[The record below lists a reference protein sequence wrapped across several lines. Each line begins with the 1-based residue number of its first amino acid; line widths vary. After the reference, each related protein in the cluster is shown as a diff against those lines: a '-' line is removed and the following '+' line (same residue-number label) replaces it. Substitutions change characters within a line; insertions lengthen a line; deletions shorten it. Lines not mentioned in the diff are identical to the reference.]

1 MHNNSM
7 LISKASEIALK
18 VHGSQVDKKGYP
30 YMSHVSDIARRVS
43 QLGEPYEIVGLLH
56 DAIEDADP
64 KEFKEAVI
72 ADIKASFSNEI
83 FQSIIAMTKR
93 SGEDY
98 FEHYLP
104 RLKGNKV
111 ALQVKIADASHN
123 LSKAHLIEDVKLQ
136 DKLRAKYI
144 KVLDELGEDGSFC
157 EKPIIFKNGSW
168 IEDE

>member
-1 MHNNSM
+1 MHNKSM
-7 LISKASEIALK
+7 LISKASELALK

-30 YMSHVSDIARRVS
+30 YMSHVSDIAQRVS
-43 QLGEPYEIVGLLH
+43 HFGESYEVVGLLH

-64 KEFKEAVI
+64 KEFQEAVI

-83 FQSIIAMTKR
+83 FQSILAMTKK

-123 LSKAHLIEDVKLQ
+123 LSKAHLIEDSKLQ
-136 DKLRAKYI
+136 EKLRAKYI
-144 KVLDELGEDGSFC
+144 KVLDELGEDGSLY
-157 EKPIIFKNGSW
+157 EKPIIFQNDSW
-168 IEDE
+168 VEDE

>member
-1 MHNNSM
+1 LN

-56 DAIEDADP
+56 DAIEDADS
-64 KEFKEAVI
+64 KELQEAVI

-83 FQSIIAMTKR
+83 FQSIAAMTKKPD
-93 SGEDY
+93 EDY
-98 FEHYLP
+98 FDEYLA
-104 RLKGNKV
+104 RVKDNKL

-123 LSKAHLIEDVKLQ
+123 LSKAHLIEDLKLQ
-136 DKLRAKYI
+136 EKLRAKYI
-144 KVLDELGEDGSFC
+144 KVLDELGVDGSLC
-157 EKPIIFKNGSW
+157 EKPIIFQNGSW
-168 IEDE
+168 VEDE

>member
-43 QLGEPYEIVGLLH
+43 QLGEPYEVVGLLH

-64 KEFKEAVI
+64 KEFQEDVI
-72 ADIKASFSNEI
+72 ADIKSSFSNEI
-83 FQSIIAMTKR
+83 FQSIVAMTKR
-93 SGEDY
+93 PDEDY
-98 FEHYLP
+98 FEGYLA
-104 RLKGNKV
+104 RVKNNKI

-144 KVLDELGEDGSFC
+144 KVLDELGEDGPFC

-168 IEDE
+168 AEDE

>member
-1 MHNNSM
+1 MHNSSM

-43 QLGEPYEIVGLLH
+43 QLGEPYEVVGLLH

-64 KEFKEAVI
+64 KEFQEDVI
-72 ADIKASFSNEI
+72 ADIKSSFSNEI
-83 FQSIIAMTKR
+83 FQSIVAMTKR
-93 SGEDY
+93 PDEDY
-98 FEHYLP
+98 FEGYLA
-104 RLKGNKV
+104 RVKNNKI

-144 KVLDELGEDGSFC
+144 KVLDKIGEHGSFY

-168 IEDE
+168 VEAE

>member
-1 MHNNSM
+1 M
-7 LISKASEIALK
+7 LISKASELALK

-30 YMSHVSDIARRVS
+30 YMSHVSDIAQRVS
-43 QLGEPYEIVGLLH
+43 HFGESYEVVGLLH

-64 KEFKEAVI
+64 KEFQEAVI
-72 ADIKASFSNEI
+72 ADIKSSFSNEI
-83 FQSIIAMTKR
+83 FQSIVAMTKR
-93 SGEDY
+93 PDEDY
-98 FEHYLP
+98 FEGYLA
-104 RLKGNKV
+104 RVKNNKI

-144 KVLDELGEDGSFC
+144 KVLDKIGEDGSFY

-168 IEDE
+168 VEAE